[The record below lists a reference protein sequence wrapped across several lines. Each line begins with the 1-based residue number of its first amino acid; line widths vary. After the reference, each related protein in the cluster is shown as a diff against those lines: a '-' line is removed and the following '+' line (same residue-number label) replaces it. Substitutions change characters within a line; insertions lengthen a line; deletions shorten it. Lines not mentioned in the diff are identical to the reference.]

1 MFAAYLV
8 DRCLFSSIEVDG
20 RGCVVEMLFFHILVF
35 RLAIESI
42 MLLWG
47 SMVVW

>member
-1 MFAAYLV
+1 
-8 DRCLFSSIEVDG
+8 
-20 RGCVVEMLFFHILVF
+20 MLSFHILVF

-47 SMVVW
+47 PVVVCGAQWLCEGPGGCVRGPVVV